1 MIRLKDLLNELEVG
15 DVLLGEPIG
24 KKLQLP
30 NASAWKELG
39 IPYEPN
45 TIDEKQLIDLLRNWI
60 VKEIKNPKLVEFLKQ
75 LLPLKSKFPK
85 ILDPAEGRELY
96 TGTSFYRGTL
106 IPMKDVLKLSSWE
119 FTTENSTNDA
129 IQSKDPY
136 TWTPASQKGFTSVT
150 PSIQVAGRFTIQY
163 MTANNITFSDML
175 SHIEDGSGM
184 IPVIIEI
191 NDTHPNIIMNP
202 KVMNLIG
209 TDLYEDE
216 VFMIVDHVKVKSVI
230 IPNWKYI
237 EKAAVKTGVDLS
249 KYFKIS

>member
-24 KKLQLP
+24 KKRQLP
-30 NASAWKELG
+30 KPSAWKELG

-45 TIDEKQLIDLLRNWI
+45 TIDEKQLIDLLRDWI
-60 VKEIKNPKLVEFLKQ
+60 TKETKNPKLVEFLKQ

-85 ILDPAEGRELY
+85 ILDPTEGRELS

-106 IPMKDVLKLSSWE
+106 IPLKDVLKLSSWE
-119 FTTENSTNDA
+119 FTTESSTNDA

-136 TWTPASQKGFTSVT
+136 TWTPTSQKGFTSLT
-150 PSIQVAGRFTIQY
+150 PSIQVAGRFVVKYISD
-163 MTANNITFSDML
+163 NNITFSDML

-184 IPVIIEI
+184 VPVIIEI
-191 NDTHPNIIMNP
+191 NKTHPNIIMNP
-202 KVMNLIG
+202 DVMNLIG
-209 TDLYEDE
+209 PELNESE
-216 VFMIVDHVKVKSVI
+216 VFMINDHVKVKSVI

-237 EKAAVKTGVDLS
+237 EKAAVKTSVDLS
-249 KYFKIS
+249 KYFKVS